1 MTVYVDDMRLPA
13 RVGRI
18 HERWSHLM
26 ADTDAELHAF
36 AAQIG
41 LQRHWAQDPGTWKS
55 HYDVTDAKRS
65 SAIAKGAVPIGYG
78 SPEAL
83 ALTRRKLDQQQM
95 TLPLNE
101 TQRTVPSIHPDREAA
116 HHG

>member
-13 RVGRI
+13 RVGRV
-18 HERWSHLM
+18 HGRWSHLM

-41 LQRHWAQDPGTWKS
+41 LQRRWAQYPGTWKS

-65 SAIAKGAVPIGYG
+65 LAIANGAVPIGYG

-83 ALTRRKLDQQQM
+83 ALTRRKRDQQRM
-95 TLPLNE
+95 TLLLNE
-101 TQRTVPSIHPDREAA
+101 THPTVPSRHSDCEAA